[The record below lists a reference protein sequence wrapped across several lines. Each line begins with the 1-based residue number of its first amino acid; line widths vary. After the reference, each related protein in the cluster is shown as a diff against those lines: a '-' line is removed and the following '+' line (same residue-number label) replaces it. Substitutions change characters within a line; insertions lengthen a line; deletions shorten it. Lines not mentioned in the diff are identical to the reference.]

1 MFVLIA
7 YDVNIA
13 SPTGAKRLR
22 KVAKSCLNY
31 GTRVQNSLFECVLT
45 DAQFVGLRHELEQI
59 IDNEKDSIRFYSL
72 GRDCREM
79 PKKVFNF
86 SNELI
91 DNVIGIS

>member
-13 SPTGAKRLR
+13 SLTGAKRLR

-31 GTRVQNSLFECVLT
+31 GSRVQNSLFECVLT

-72 GRDCREM
+72 GKNWDQ
-79 PKKVFNF
+79 KVITIGKNMAMDVTGD
-86 SNELI
+86 LI
-91 DNVIGIS
+91 I